1 MHTEFWW
8 RNLTERDMEEQGV
21 DVKISLDK
29 QDGRTRTELARLRI
43 RIVVFCVLNMVIK
56 ASGSIKCGEFLDQL
70 RNCYPPKHSVPLV
83 S

>member
-8 RNLTERDMEEQGV
+8 RNLKERDMEEQGV

-43 RIVVFCVLNMVIK
+43 RTVVGLCCEHGDKSFGFHKMRRI
-56 ASGSIKCGEFLDQL
+56 S
-70 RNCYPPKHSVPLV
+70 
-83 S
+83 